1 MEPVELRGRRTSS
14 QITDHRCPERS
25 RFGAFSFVANGVG
38 MSKRQLQYM
47 RVPVVVPANWQIAA
61 FLLITGSALCCLAV
75 GVASVC
81 FA

>member
-1 MEPVELRGRRTSS
+1 
-14 QITDHRCPERS
+14 
-25 RFGAFSFVANGVG
+25 

-61 FLLITGSALCCLAV
+61 FLLITSSALCCLAV